1 MKHLHALS
9 GCLILLCLLCSCQ
22 AFPMSTGTTSQATAK
37 VKPTPILP
45 EFMQNSLKAMS
56 NLKSFHVS
64 DGSGIK
70 LIVNQ
75 NPGPTPTA
83 LKSDRTYSF

>member
-9 GCLILLCLLCSCQ
+9 GCLALLCLLCSCQ
-22 AFPMSTGTTSQATAK
+22 AFPLSTATTSQTTAK
-37 VKPTPILP
+37 AKPAPTLA
-45 EFMQNSLKAMS
+45 ELMQNSLKAMN
-56 NLKSFHVS
+56 NLKSFHVN

-75 NPGPTPTA
+75 NQGPTPTP
-83 LKSDRTYSF
+83 